1 MKYYDK
7 LVDMGIFSFLDIEK
21 MAGNKNTARSL
32 VNAYNK
38 KGYIQSVRRNL
49 YVAISLETKQPVVN
63 KFVIASHVTDSSYIS
78 HHTAFEYYGMA
89 NQVFYEIYTSSKTE
103 FRSFEFDGLS
113 YKCIQSKMDDGIDKT
128 NNGVRVTDIE
138 RTVVDSIKDFEKIAG
153 LGELLRCLDMI
164 TYLDTNKLKKY
175 LEAYNSQILYQ
186 KIGYILGHFKTA
198 MKLEEGFFEFCKA
211 KLNKSVR
218 YFYNGIEKESPIY
231 NNYWKLFVPASLLSV
246 IDDGGN
252 EIV

>member
-1 MKYYDK
+1 
-7 LVDMGIFSFLDIEK
+7 MGIFSFLDIEK

-113 YKCIQSKMDDGIDKT
+113 YKCIQPKIDDGIDKT
-128 NNGVRVTDIE
+128 NNGVCITDME
-138 RTVVDSIKDFEKIAG
+138 RTVVDSIKD
-153 LGELLRCLDMI
+153 
-164 TYLDTNKLKKY
+164 
-175 LEAYNSQILYQ
+175 
-186 KIGYILGHFKTA
+186 
-198 MKLEEGFFEFCKA
+198 
-211 KLNKSVR
+211 
-218 YFYNGIEKESPIY
+218 
-231 NNYWKLFVPASLLSV
+231 
-246 IDDGGN
+246 
-252 EIV
+252 